1 MVHQCVVMKYLTL
14 LQFFFTGSVNKYLL
28 KNDIGPW
35 HYYLLYKSYSAAPN
49 EKFKFPAKV
58 VGVFMREEEAYF
70 DIIN

>member
-1 MVHQCVVMKYLTL
+1 
-14 LQFFFTGSVNKYLL
+14 VNKYLL